1 LKGFAMNRFSK
12 INPLLGLIAAA
23 VTASVAAVATPQ
35 TGAAKFVK
43 VQGTVTLDSNPAKV
57 GEFAKPGSIVAT
69 AEKSLARLDIGK
81 NGPDLLIDE
90 NSKVSIDDLTYD
102 DSGSETVISTKL
114 GAKEGSFSGRV
125 NRISAQSTYTVSTPT
140 TTAAIRGTVYT
151 ATKTG
156 VVYVFEGSV
165 DVIWT
170 DPSTGRPAN
179 FNVSAGQMFDPSI
192 PGVVEI
198 PPGTKSPFGPETV
211 FDNDLPVP
219 IGPITFVSP
228 VVGSKK

>member
-1 LKGFAMNRFSK
+1 MNRFTK

-35 TGAAKFVK
+35 TGTAKFVK
-43 VQGTVTLDSNPAKV
+43 VQGTVTVDSNPAKT

-114 GAKEGSFSGRV
+114 GAKQGSFSGRV
-125 NRISAQSTYTVSTPT
+125 NRMSAQSTYTVSTPT

-151 ATKTG
+151 ATQAG

-198 PPGTKSPFGPETV
+198 PPGTKAPFGSENV
-211 FDNDLPVP
+211 FDGDLPIPV
-219 IGPITFVSP
+219 GPLTFISP
-228 VVGSKK
+228 VSGSRKTK

>member
-1 LKGFAMNRFSK
+1 MNRFSK

-35 TGAAKFVK
+35 TGTAKFVK
-43 VQGTVTLDSNPAKV
+43 VHGTVTVDNAPVKT

-114 GAKEGSFSGRV
+114 GAKQGSFSGRV

-140 TTAAIRGTVYT
+140 TTAAIRGTIYT
-151 ATKTG
+151 ATQTG
-156 VVYVFEGSV
+156 VVYVFDGSV

-198 PPGTKSPFGPETV
+198 PPGTKAPFGSDTVYDSDLPIPFGPLT
-211 FDNDLPVP
+211 
-219 IGPITFVSP
+219 IVSP
-228 VVGSKK
+228 ISSTGKTK

>member
-1 LKGFAMNRFSK
+1 MNRFSK

-35 TGAAKFVK
+35 TGTAKFVK
-43 VQGTVTLDSNPAKV
+43 VHGTVTVDNAPVKT

-90 NSKVSIDDLTYD
+90 NSKVSIDDLTFD

-114 GAKEGSFSGRV
+114 GAKQGSFSGRV

-140 TTAAIRGTVYT
+140 TTAAIRGTIYT
-151 ATKTG
+151 ATQTG
-156 VVYVFEGSV
+156 VVYVFDGSV

-198 PPGTKSPFGPETV
+198 PPGTKAPFGSDTVYDSDLPIPFGPLT
-211 FDNDLPVP
+211 
-219 IGPITFVSP
+219 IVSP
-228 VVGSKK
+228 ISSTGKTK

>member
-1 LKGFAMNRFSK
+1 MNRFSK

-35 TGAAKFVK
+35 TGTAKFVK
-43 VQGTVTLDSNPAKV
+43 VHGTVTVDNAPVKT
-57 GEFAKPGSIVAT
+57 GEFAKPGSIVVT

-114 GAKEGSFSGRV
+114 GAKQGSFSGRV

-140 TTAAIRGTVYT
+140 TTAAIRGTIYT
-151 ATKTG
+151 ATQTG
-156 VVYVFEGSV
+156 VVYVFDGSV

-198 PPGTKSPFGPETV
+198 PPGTKAPFGSDTVYDSDLPIPFGPLT
-211 FDNDLPVP
+211 
-219 IGPITFVSP
+219 IVSP
-228 VVGSKK
+228 ISSTGKTK